1 MVKNFLLGIRVH
13 ACEKVV
19 YSEICHDDAQ
29 EGKGHVDVVGEGL
42 AEQGQALC
50 VNHYGVNHKG
60 DERPGFLGIPTPVV
74 APAHVCPDCTDE
86 DAEPHRGKGRIEEH
100 TAQRLKL
107 LPMRAEEDS
116 HDAAEEGERQQGVA
130 HHDDADVDAEKG
142 TVENGHHLSDGWIHL
157 VDVAHQEE
165 EAR

>member
-1 MVKNFLLGIRVH
+1 MVNNFLLGIRVH
-13 ACEKVV
+13 ACEEVV

-50 VNHYGVNHKG
+50 MSHHGINHKG

-86 DAEPHRGKGRIEEH
+86 NAEPHGGKGRVEEH
-100 TAQRLKL
+100 TAQRLKFL
-107 LPMRAEEDS
+107 SVRAEEDA

-142 TVENGHHLSDGWIHL
+142 TVEHGHHLSYGRVHL
-157 VDVAHQEE
+157 VDVAYQEE
-165 EAR
+165 EA